1 MELNSNRH
9 SVYRLQFYLVVVTKD
24 RCKVIDKEINARL
37 KEIAL
42 RVFEQCWGLKII
54 EMEAEADHVHLL
66 FESNPQTD
74 LSKLINNFKTVSS
87 RLLRKEFKEKL
98 AKFYSI
104 PALWSNSYCILSVG
118 GASIETIRR
127 YIENQDA
134 PRN

>member
-54 EMEAEADHVHLL
+54 EMETEADHVHIL

-104 PALWSNSYCILSVG
+104 PVLWSNSYCILSVG
-118 GASIETIRR
+118 GASIETIRK

-134 PRN
+134 PQN